1 MKNFEE
7 LRFNCPSFTT
17 GMHNAPKCG
26 AKAYQDKHTT
36 WLQPCYEKHLC
47 PMIYW
52 INILEKQET
61 DKEGRLVKSPFTLLG
76 ILVMFLGFIL
86 IMASIFNRV

>member
-1 MKNFEE
+1 MKDFLE
-7 LRFNCPSFTT
+7 LRFKCPSFTT

-47 PMIYW
+47 PVLYW
-52 INILEKQET
+52 MNIIESEKT
-61 DKEGRLVKSPFTLLG
+61 DKEKILAKSPFTILG
-76 ILVMFLGFIL
+76 IIIMIFGCML
-86 IMASIFNRV
+86 IASTLFF